1 MSRKERKA
9 KRKAKKEARKAKKQG
24 VATKESTTAK
34 KEEPKE
40 SKSEKDFEA
49 EPKVKPEKRVYH
61 VSKRSKDGKWQIL
74 GVGDTRPIKLF
85 DTKAE
90 AEEYAAKLAT
100 KQGATVLTHASKGE
114 NKGRIVEGQDYAS
127 KDKE

>member
-1 MSRKERKA
+1 
-9 KRKAKKEARKAKKQG
+9 KKVEEPQKSEADF
-24 VATKESTTAK
+24 
-34 KEEPKE
+34 KEEPKI
-40 SKSEKDFEA
+40 
-49 EPKVKPEKRVYH
+49 KPEKRVYH

-114 NKGRIVEGQDYAS
+114 NKGRIVEGTDYS
-127 KDKE
+127 EKEKE

>member
-1 MSRKERKA
+1 MAKKTRKE
-9 KRKAKKEARKAKKQG
+9 KRAEKKEAKAKKKAEKKG
-24 VATKESTTAK
+24 TAK
-34 KEEPKE
+34 AEVKTEADFKE
-40 SKSEKDFEA
+40 

-74 GVGDTRPIKLF
+74 GIGDTRPIKLF

-114 NKGRIVEGQDYAS
+114 NKGRIVEGTDYAS
-127 KDKE
+127 KDK